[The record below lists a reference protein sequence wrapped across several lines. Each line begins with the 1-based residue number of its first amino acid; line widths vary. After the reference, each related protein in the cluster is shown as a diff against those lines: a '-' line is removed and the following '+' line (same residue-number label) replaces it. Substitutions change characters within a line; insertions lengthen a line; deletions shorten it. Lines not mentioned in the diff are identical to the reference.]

1 MTQGIRD
8 AMSGEEFHRVGEV
21 TPSFKLLML
30 NVINKKYLDFLMRFQ
45 CKPIGR
51 SPEWIYFNFM

>member
-30 NVINKKYLDFLMRFQ
+30 NVINKKYLDFLM
-45 CKPIGR
+45 
-51 SPEWIYFNFM
+51 